1 MVFEPHQSMLY
12 FFDKSLWHFFNRSNL
27 ILALTLWNFIA
38 AINYKLV
45 VLIKLEQLVERRLLE
60 L

>member
-1 MVFEPHQSMLY
+1 MLY
-12 FFDKSLWHFFNRSNL
+12 FFDKSLWHFFDRSNL

-38 AINYKLV
+38 AINYELV